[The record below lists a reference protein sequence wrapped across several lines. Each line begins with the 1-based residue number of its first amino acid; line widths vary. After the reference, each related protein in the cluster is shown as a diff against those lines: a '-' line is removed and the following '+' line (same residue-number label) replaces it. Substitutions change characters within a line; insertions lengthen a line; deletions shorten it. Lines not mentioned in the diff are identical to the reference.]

1 MRGVLSS
8 QERSRSEEA
17 TVDIGKPKRII
28 EIEPTSVPLPETF
41 PTPDPLPV
49 STPEHAEPST

>member
-1 MRGVLSS
+1 MRSK
-8 QERSRSEEA
+8 EA

-28 EIEPTSVPLPETF
+28 EIEPTSVPLPETI

-49 STPEHAEPST
+49 STPEPSEPAT